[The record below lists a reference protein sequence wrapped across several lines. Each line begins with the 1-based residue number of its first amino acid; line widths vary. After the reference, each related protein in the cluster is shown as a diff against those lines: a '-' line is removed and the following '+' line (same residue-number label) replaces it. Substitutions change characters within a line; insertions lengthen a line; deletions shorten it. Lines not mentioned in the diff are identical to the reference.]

1 MIGSILSLLGTA
13 VGGFFNFKGQQA
25 EVMKEALSIVGDVSK
40 SDDARA
46 AAAAQIIAAEASS
59 DSWITRTWRPL
70 VVLAFTGILL
80 GNLTG
85 LVNSPVSE
93 AHIDRMFDLVEISVL
108 GYMGMRSADKWIRDL
123 RIGNTLSKFI
133 TKKLG

>member
-1 MIGSILSLLGTA
+1 MLGSIISLLGSV

-25 EVMKEALSIVGDVSK
+25 EVMKEALNIVGDVSK

-46 AAAAQIIAAEASS
+46 AAAAQIISAEASS

-70 VVLAFTGILL
+70 VVMCFTGILL

-85 LVNSPVSE
+85 LVHSPVSE

-108 GYMGMRSADKWIRDL
+108 GYMGMRSADKWVRDL

>member
-1 MIGSILSLLGTA
+1 MFGSIISLLGTV

-25 EVMKEALSIVGDVSK
+25 EVLKEAMNVVSDVSK

-46 AAAAQIIAAEASS
+46 TAAAQIIAAEASS
-59 DSWITRTWRPL
+59 ESWITRTWRPL
-70 VVLAFTGILL
+70 VVLCFTGILL

-108 GYMGMRSADKWIRDL
+108 GYMGMRSADKWVRDL

>member
-46 AAAAQIIAAEASS
+46 TAAAQIISAEASS

-70 VVLAFTGILL
+70 VVICFTGILL

-85 LVNSPVSE
+85 LVHSPVSE

-108 GYMGMRSADKWIRDL
+108 GYMGMRSADKWVRDL

>member
-1 MIGSILSLLGTA
+1 MLGPILSFLGTLA
-13 VGGFFNFKGQQA
+13 SGFFNFKGQQA
-25 EVMKEALSIVGDVSK
+25 EVIKEAMNVVSDVNK

-46 AAAAQIIAAEASS
+46 TAAAQIIAAEANSE
-59 DSWITRTWRPL
+59 SWLTRTWRPL
-70 VVLAFTGILL
+70 VVICFTAILL

-85 LVNSPVSE
+85 LVRSPVSE
-93 AHIDRMFDLVEISVL
+93 DILNRMFDLVEYSVL
-108 GYMGMRSADKWIRDL
+108 GYMGMRSADKWVRDL

>member
-1 MIGSILSLLGTA
+1 MLGPILSFLGTLA
-13 VGGFFNFKGQQA
+13 SGFFNFKGQQA
-25 EVMKEALSIVGDVSK
+25 DVIKEAMNVVSDVNK

-46 AAAAQIIAAEASS
+46 TAAAQIIAAEASS
-59 DSWITRTWRPL
+59 ESWLTRSWRPL
-70 VVLAFTGILL
+70 VVLCFTAILL

-85 LVNSPVSE
+85 LFRSPVSE
-93 AHIDRMFDLVEISVL
+93 DILNRMFDLVEYSVL
-108 GYMGMRSADKWIRDL
+108 GYMGMRSADKWVRDL

>member
-25 EVMKEALSIVGDVSK
+25 EVMKEALNIVGDVSK

-46 AAAAQIIAAEASS
+46 AAAAQIISAEANS

-70 VVLAFTGILL
+70 VVICFTGILL

-108 GYMGMRSADKWIRDL
+108 GYMGMRSADKWVRDL

>member
-25 EVMKEALSIVGDVSK
+25 EVMKEALNIVGDVSK

-70 VVLAFTGILL
+70 VVLCFTGILL

-85 LVNSPVSE
+85 LVHSPVSE

>member
-1 MIGSILSLLGTA
+1 MLGPILSFLGTA
-13 VGGFFNFKGQQA
+13 IGGFFNFKGQQA
-25 EVMKEALSIVGDVSK
+25 EVLKEAMNIVGDVSK

-46 AAAAQIIAAEASS
+46 AAAAQIIAAEATSE
-59 DSWITRTWRPL
+59 SWLTRTWRPL
-70 VVLAFTGILL
+70 VVLCFTVILL

-85 LVNSPVSE
+85 LVHSPISE

>member
-1 MIGSILSLLGTA
+1 MLGPILSFLGTLA
-13 VGGFFNFKGQQA
+13 SGFFNFKGQQA
-25 EVMKEALSIVGDVSK
+25 DVIKEAMNVVSDVNK

-46 AAAAQIIAAEASS
+46 TAAAQIIAAEANSE
-59 DSWITRTWRPL
+59 SWLTRTWRPL
-70 VVLAFTGILL
+70 VVICFTAILL

-85 LVNSPVSE
+85 LVRSPVSE
-93 AHIDRMFDLVEISVL
+93 DILNRMFDLVEYSVL
-108 GYMGMRSADKWIRDL
+108 GYMGMRSADKWVRDL

>member
-1 MIGSILSLLGTA
+1 MLGPILSFLGTV

-25 EVMKEALSIVGDVSK
+25 EVIKEAMNVVSDVNK

-46 AAAAQIIAAEASS
+46 TAAAQIIAAEAQSE
-59 DSWITRTWRPL
+59 SWLTRSWRPM
-70 VVLAFTGILL
+70 VVLCFTAILL

-85 LVNSPVSE
+85 LVHSPVSE
-93 AHIDRMFDLVEISVL
+93 DILNRMFDMVEYSVL
-108 GYMGMRSADKWIRDL
+108 GYMGMRSADKWVRDL

>member
-1 MIGSILSLLGTA
+1 MFGSIISLLGTA

-25 EVMKEALSIVGDVSK
+25 EVMKEAMSIIGDVSK

-46 AAAAQIIAAEASS
+46 AAAAHIIAAEANSE
-59 DSWITRTWRPL
+59 SWVTRTWRPL
-70 VVLAFTGILL
+70 VVLCFTCILL